1 MHKLLLLL
9 ALVASTALAPLF
21 CAEEPQQPPQE
32 ALQAVLDQWKA
43 AWNDKD
49 ISKTIAVYAP
59 DSKMTTR
66 LAKEGAKEKY
76 VANTQNIKDQL
87 GDIVDIAVGPYSATG
102 KAWIMKVKYDKM
114 GLVPGTFT
122 ISKGKD
128 KDAPWML
135 KSMFITGQGEP
146 ELAPFSEPKQ
156 PAEAKP

>member
-9 ALVASTALAPLF
+9 ALLSLTVLSGLTPLG
-21 CAEEPQQPPQE
+21 CAEEPPQE
-32 ALQAVLDQWKA
+32 ALQGVLTQWKT

-49 ISKTIAVYAP
+49 VAKTIAVYAP
-59 DSKMTTR
+59 DSKMVAR

-87 GDIVDIAVGPYSATG
+87 GDIVEISVGKFSASG

-128 KDAPWML
+128 GTWML

-146 ELAPFSEPKQ
+146 ELAEYSDPK
-156 PAEAKP
+156 PAPAP

>member
-9 ALVASTALAPLF
+9 VVSALATPLC
-21 CAEEPQQPPQE
+21 CADDPQQQPQE
-32 ALQAVLDQWKA
+32 ALQGVLNQWKA

-59 DSKMTTR
+59 DSKMVTR

-76 VANTQNIKDQL
+76 VTNTQNIKDQL
-87 GDIVDIAVGPYSATG
+87 GDIVEISVAKYSTTG

-128 KDAPWML
+128 AGSPWML

-146 ELAPFSEPKQ
+146 ELAEFSEPKQ